1 MQKAKLLSAAVMAG
15 LFMAGCN
22 GGGGDSPAPVAGAAS
37 AEGLWPGTTNTNR
50 AITGIVLDDGIFYV
64 LYSQVNNPAVI
75 AGVVQGNGTSLNG
88 SFSSANARDFNMEGQ
103 GVLPATVSASYI
115 SRQSLNGSVTYAVG
129 ATTFTSNYSA
139 DYDVTPSLAT
149 LAGTFSGQVISSQGV
164 ENANVT
170 VNAAG
175 GITGTGVSG
184 CSVTGTAT
192 PRTKGNVFNLSL
204 TFGGAPCLF
213 ANQTMAGIA
222 YFDSVAKRL
231 YGATPN
237 AARTDGVLFVGVKP

>member
-1 MQKAKLLSAAVMAG
+1 
-15 LFMAGCN
+15 
-22 GGGGDSPAPVAGAAS
+22 
-37 AEGLWPGTTNTNR
+37 
-50 AITGIVLDDGIFYV
+50 
-64 LYSQVNNPAVI
+64 
-75 AGVVQGNGTSLNG
+75 
-88 SFSSANARDFNMEGQ
+88 
-103 GVLPATVSASYI
+103 
-115 SRQSLNGSVTYAVG
+115 VTYGVG

-139 DYDVTPSLAT
+139 DYDVTPSLAI
-149 LAGTFSGQVISSQGV
+149 LAGTFTGQVISSQGV
-164 ENANVT
+164 ENATVT
-170 VNAAG
+170 VNAVG

-192 PRTKGNVFNLSL
+192 PRTNGNVFNLSL

-222 YFDSVAKRL
+222 YFDSVAKRI